1 MLGRGGQRQ
10 RQRQRQSR
18 KTKTRQRKPHDSRT
32 GQLQRAEPMSRLF
45 LQSDLFYDRH
55 PVGTL
60 LTGARS
66 CTICTAVPAPACS
79 ALHTTNPM
87 EGQTQLPPGRRA
99 VGGQT
104 DAREVQAK
112 GVEVLVTL
120 DLMPSDQCWQLV
132 SEQVELPAPSLWR
145 WIAWPA
151 CAPVSLVVCGVVAC
165 EDRYTCVI

>member
-1 MLGRGGQRQ
+1 MN
-10 RQRQRQSR
+10 
-18 KTKTRQRKPHDSRT
+18 
-32 GQLQRAEPMSRLF
+32 RLF

-60 LTGARS
+60 LTGARL

-112 GVEVLVTL
+112 GVEVLLMQSQEVLVTL
-120 DLMPSDQCWQLV
+120 DLMTSDQCWQLV
-132 SEQVELPAPSLWR
+132 SEQVEPPAPSLWR
-145 WIAWPA
+145 WISWPA
-151 CAPVSLVVCGVVAC
+151 CAPVSLAVCGVVAC